1 MKSPGSSRF
10 AVVVLILLCISNA
23 HSQECPAGK
32 IHPSDGLELD
42 PSCRD
47 VCGELPK
54 TLVPIAS
61 LSAKA
66 FFKAGEQLIKANQPF
81 EAFQALQAAVTLEP
95 SSKKYQTK
103 LAEDARM
110 ASQKAVSLGRS
121 ELPKNRSAAKTWFGR
136 ALICDP
142 ANLDAANDLR
152 EINTKAAQATVAAL
166 QAREVLNH
174 GDVKTAQ
181 ALLANSDDLR
191 QVVPE
196 VSVAESELRA
206 VEMAVEAKSAWA
218 ALQPENALRG
228 INAALRL
235 APGQRFVVE
244 TSESVR
250 RSVADSMVAEGGQKS
265 DLLSDNIQRL
275 GVVSKA
281 LEIDPMNVNAL
292 ALQKEEKDRLAAL
305 VNARETQLL
314 KTSRVADTRI
324 GLELLRISA
333 PWLKGRPEFNDYQ
346 ARANSI
352 PSKLIRLKLAVPETP
367 NCSSSV
373 PAAELKRDLQDALK
387 AVAEITDE
395 RWDTELRL
403 RQTNCSATDLPTRS
417 SEAANSTYIAGYT
430 QLANP
435 QYTQLQAQL
444 AAAQQELNRAQYN
457 NSVNPNFGTSF
468 ALGLAQGRVGRL
480 QRQLASVAPYV
491 SQPIMQQY
499 QYQRFESYRS
509 YEVSGTLQ
517 AFEKTGSRLI
527 TAEPIRAIS
536 EGKSEG
542 VAGVLSE
549 DRTGVRNITPVLSP
563 IESYAT
569 EASRDF
575 RLKLQ
580 ASAKDLLA
588 SLIATRGTDRAV
600 GGKER
605 LAAIFF
611 LLDIAEG
618 THFEA
623 IKSNLHSIAVNALL
637 ASDWD
642 LTSFVPP
649 SLPIPEILTVENP
662 EQNQKSQTFSL
673 ETALDSVLSIET
685 DAGKAGSGFF
695 VSSACLVITNEHV
708 IKGAEVIVLK
718 DTKKKLYTGTVVAT
732 DMARDLA
739 LLRTNAKSCSPM
751 DVDLAQP
758 NVGDDVFAIGDPLG
772 FEKTVTKGIVSSFRR
787 TESGVRYVQIDASLN
802 PGNSGGPLLSRTG
815 KVIGVNTLG
824 FKGAQGL
831 NFAVSSLEI
840 KAAFRRFIP

>member
-1 MKSPGSSRF
+1 MKSPGFRF
-10 AVVVLILLCISNA
+10 AAVALILLYISNA
-23 HSQECPAGK
+23 YSQECPAGK
-32 IHPSDGLELD
+32 IRPSDGLELD
-42 PSCRD
+42 PSCHD

-54 TLVPIAS
+54 TLVPITS

-95 SSKKYQTK
+95 SSKKYQIRFADYAK
-103 LAEDARM
+103 L
-110 ASQKAVSLGRS
+110 ASQKAVSLGQS

-136 ALICDP
+136 ALTCEP
-142 ANLDAANDLR
+142 ANSDATNGLK
-152 EINTKAAQATVAAL
+152 EINTKIAQATEAAS
-166 QAREVLNH
+166 QAREVLSH
-174 GDVKTAQ
+174 GDVKAAQ
-181 ALLANSDDLR
+181 ALLANSGDLR
-191 QVVPE
+191 QVIPE
-196 VSVAESELRA
+196 VGVAESELRA

-218 ALQPENALRG
+218 AHKPDNALKG
-228 INAALRL
+228 LNAALNL

-244 TSESVR
+244 TSKSVR
-250 RSVADSMVAEGGQKS
+250 RSVADSMVAEGTQQGG
-265 DLLSDNIQRL
+265 LISDNIQRL
-275 GVVSKA
+275 GVVTKA

-292 ALQKEEKDRLAAL
+292 ALQKEEKDQLAAL
-305 VNARETQLL
+305 VDARETQLL
-314 KTSRVADTRI
+314 KTSQVADTRI

-346 ARANSI
+346 VRANLL
-352 PSKLIRLKLAVPETP
+352 PSKLIRLKLVVPETT

-373 PAAELKRDLQDALK
+373 ATEELKRDLHEALK

-395 RWDTELRL
+395 RWDAELRL
-403 RQTNCSATDLPTRS
+403 RQANCSATDLPARS
-417 SEAANSTYIAGYT
+417 SEAVNSTYVAGYT
-430 QLANP
+430 QLSNP

-457 NSVNPNFGTSF
+457 NSVNPNFGTGF

-499 QYQRFESYRS
+499 QYQKFEAYRS
-509 YEVSGTLQ
+509 YEVTGTLQ
-517 AFEKTGSRLI
+517 VFEKAGSRLI
-527 TAEPIRAIS
+527 TAEPIRSVS

-542 VAGVLSE
+542 VAGVLGE
-549 DRTGVRNITPVLSP
+549 DRTGARNIAPMLSP
-563 IESYAT
+563 VDAYSS

-575 RLKLQ
+575 ILKLT

-588 SLIATRGTDRAV
+588 SLIATRGTDRTV

-605 LAAIFF
+605 LAAIFY

-623 IKSNLHSIAVNALL
+623 IKSDLQSVAVKAVV
-637 ASDWD
+637 ASDSD
-642 LTSFVPP
+642 LISFVPP

-662 EQNQKSQTFSL
+662 EQSRKTQAFSL
-673 ETALDSVLSIET
+673 ETAMDSVLSIET

-718 DTKKKLYTGTVVAT
+718 DTKRKLYTGTVVAT

-751 DVDLAQP
+751 DVELTQP

-787 TESGVRYVQIDASLN
+787 TEAGIRYVQIDASLN

-831 NFAVSSLEI
+831 NFAVSALEI
-840 KAAFRRFIP
+840 KVAFRRFIP